1 MRLGLDDKVI
11 VVTGGSSG
19 IGLATAALLL
29 EEGARV
35 AICGRDKQRLA
46 DAAATLGQSERL
58 LSVSADVLDADQI
71 TGFFD
76 QVVEHWGAVDGLV
89 NNAGQS
95 RMSTYATTTDEQ
107 WREELDLKFFGLLR
121 PTRAAEPHLRG
132 SDVGTVVNV
141 NAVLARQP
149 EGRLVATSAAR
160 AGALNLTKSLS
171 VELAPDIRVN
181 AVLLG
186 LIDSGQWRRRFEQA
200 DTEQT
205 YDEWCAELAAD
216 RGIVLGRLGRP
227 DEAATV
233 IATLLS
239 PRAGYVTGT
248 TVEVA
253 GGVSRAV

>member
-1 MRLGLDDKVI
+1 MNLGLDGKVVMI
-11 VVTGGSSG
+11 TGGSSG
-19 IGLATAALLL
+19 IGLATAALLV

-35 AICGRDKQRLA
+35 AICGRDEQRLD
-46 DAAATLGQSERL
+46 DAAAQLGHSDQL
-58 LSVSADVLDADQI
+58 LAATADVLDAEQVE
-71 TGFFD
+71 GF
-76 QVVEHWGAVDGLV
+76 VAEVTNRWGAIDALV

-95 RMSTYATTTDEQ
+95 RMSTYANTSDDE
-107 WREELDLKFFGLLR
+107 WRDELDLKFFGMLR
-121 PTRAAEPHLRG
+121 PTRAAESQLRA
-132 SDVGTVVNV
+132 SDVGAVVNV

-186 LIDSGQWRRRFEQA
+186 LIDTGQWRRRFEQA
-200 DTEQT
+200 DTGQT

-239 PRAGYVTGT
+239 PRVGYVTGT
-248 TVEVA
+248 TIEVA
-253 GGVSRAV
+253 GGVSRSV